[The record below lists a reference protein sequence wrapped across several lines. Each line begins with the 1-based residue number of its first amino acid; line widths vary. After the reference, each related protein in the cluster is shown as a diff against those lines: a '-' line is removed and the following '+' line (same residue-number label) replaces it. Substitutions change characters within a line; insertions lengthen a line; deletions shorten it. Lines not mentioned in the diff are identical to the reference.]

1 MPLHFVLL
9 RPAWATAGWRCH
21 IYFCPP
27 AAEALLAPALG
38 SRGAR
43 ADRAG
48 VVICPLAPL
57 HPPKT
62 PYLLGAEQNA
72 TLRTL
77 SGQVKHWTLA
87 TTDMRNAQNLS
98 MMPLENDFCHHSRCN
113 LAPLS
118 RDLCTCF
125 RTTSEICNVWQN
137 KHIVCIPQCCMSN
150 ISLLGLLH
158 PNTRSSSISK

>member
-38 SRGAR
+38 SHGAR

-48 VVICPLAPL
+48 VVICPLAPSHNPL
-57 HPPKT
+57 PP
-62 PYLLGAEQNA
+62 GS
-72 TLRTL
+72 RTEHY
-77 SGQVKHWTLA
+77 SKNTVRTGQAPVPR
-87 TTDMRNAQNLS
+87 RNWN
-98 MMPLENDFCHHSRCN
+98 EKYTETVCDFCLYSRFN
-113 LAPLS
+113 SAQQMIVPLR

-125 RTTSEICNVWQN
+125 RITSEICNVWQN
-137 KHIVCIPQCCMSN
+137 KHIVCIPQSCMSN
-150 ISLLGLLH
+150 ISLMGLRH
-158 PNTRSSSISK
+158 PNTRSSPISK